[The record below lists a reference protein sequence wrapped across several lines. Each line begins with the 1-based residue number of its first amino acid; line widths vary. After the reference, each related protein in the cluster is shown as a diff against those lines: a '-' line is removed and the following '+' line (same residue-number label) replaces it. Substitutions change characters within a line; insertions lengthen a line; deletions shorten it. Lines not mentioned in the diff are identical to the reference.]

1 MATVT
6 RKFKDDF
13 ETWAAHRIE
22 AGDWT
27 PAEMEEFRGTIRQDL
42 APGPDLLRAG
52 LVVIVGG
59 VEVPAA
65 IEDHE
70 ERYRLWA
77 DFFAAEA
84 DSIRNLTIRSEAKR

>member
-1 MATVT
+1 
-6 RKFKDDF
+6 
-13 ETWAAHRIE
+13 
-22 AGDWT
+22 
-27 PAEMEEFRGTIRQDL
+27 MEEFRGTIRQDL